1 MANNTSPHI
10 LNTSANLLGFCL
22 FIITSLHIAN
32 PMETHF
38 IDELTSIV
46 SILLTFSCMFS
57 FVAIRT
63 KKPASEERME
73 KIADYLFFTA
83 LVGILVSILIITIN
97 YLW

>member
-57 FVAIRT
+57 FVSIRT
-63 KKPASEERME
+63 KRPERE
-73 KIADYLFFTA
+73 RRLETIAEYLFFSA

>member
-32 PMETHF
+32 PLETHF

-46 SILLTFSCMFS
+46 AILLTASCMFS
-57 FVAIRT
+57 FVSIRT
-63 KKPASEERME
+63 KRPERE
-73 KIADYLFFTA
+73 RRLETIAEYLFFTA
-83 LVGILVSILIITIN
+83 LVGILISILIITIN

>member
-57 FVAIRT
+57 FVSIRT
-63 KKPASEERME
+63 KRPERE
-73 KIADYLFFTA
+73 RRLEAIAEYLFFSA